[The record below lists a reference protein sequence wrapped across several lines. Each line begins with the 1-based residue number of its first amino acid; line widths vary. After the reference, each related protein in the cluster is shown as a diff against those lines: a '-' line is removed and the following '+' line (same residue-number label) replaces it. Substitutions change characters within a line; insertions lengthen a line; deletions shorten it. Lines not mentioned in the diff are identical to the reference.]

1 MTTAKSCWLLK
12 SEPDTYSFD
21 DLMRDGET
29 LWDGVRNAQA
39 ANNLRAM
46 AVGDPALFYHSG
58 AGPGVVGLAEVSAP
72 ACPDPGDASGRF
84 VAIRIRPV
92 RRLARPVSLA
102 DIKAQPGLAGMALV
116 RQGRLSVSPVSAEE
130 WALILQMAGT

>member
-21 DLMRDGET
+21 DLARDGET

-39 ANNLRAM
+39 ANNLRSM

-72 ACPDPGDASGRF
+72 AFPDPGDASGRF

-102 DIKAQPGLAGMALV
+102 DIKAEPGLAGMALV